1 MKKNWIYSDYQNNK
15 KVKLKKNRKY
25 LLKKKKNQ
33 ANLDALSKFSLI

>member
-25 LLKKKKNQ
+25 LLKKKKEP
-33 ANLDALSKFSLI
+33 SKLRRAF